1 MKFDFCCQVR
11 PGNVVQ
17 QPVAVTSM
25 VSQVRPQ
32 IVTQQTRP
40 GVPVRPVAGSGSG
53 KYLTKYEDLGLDILQ
68 YPSNVS
74 RGVLNQ

>member
-1 MKFDFCCQVR
+1 MYTKSSLCLDLLELGFCYQVR

-40 GVPVRPVAGSGSG
+40 GVPVRPVAGSG
-53 KYLTKYEDLGLDILQ
+53 KYLTKYEGLGLDSL
-68 YPSNVS
+68 
-74 RGVLNQ
+74 